1 MSKQFL
7 AVGDYLINPQ
17 LLSFAILERGHGEPR
32 LRLGF
37 ATAGGAADGD
47 GELRLTGDDAREVL
61 RWLRLNATFLTVGGG
76 FGSTGVSW
84 ERSIESDSRPSVRP
98 GRSPIDQDWRGI
110 GDREEAEPAPQPAGW
125 RRLSNG

>member
-17 LLSFAILERGHGEPR
+17 LLTFAILERDSAGPR

-37 ATAGGAADGD
+37 ASGIATADGD

-61 RWLRLNATFLTVGGG
+61 RWLRLNSTFLTAGGG
-76 FGSTGVSW
+76 FGSTGVSL
-84 ERSIESDSRPSVRP
+84 ERSTDGDSRPSARP
-98 GRSPIDQDWRGI
+98 GHSTIGQNGRGFT
-110 GDREEAEPAPQPAGW
+110 GRPESESAAYPAGT
-125 RRLSNG
+125 RR